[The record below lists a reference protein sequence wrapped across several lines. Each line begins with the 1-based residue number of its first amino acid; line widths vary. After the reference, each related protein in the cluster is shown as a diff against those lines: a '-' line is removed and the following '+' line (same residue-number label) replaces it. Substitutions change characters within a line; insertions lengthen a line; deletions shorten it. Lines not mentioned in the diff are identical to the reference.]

1 MANPRPRP
9 HSLPDIVFLPNST
22 SILALDDVVAA
33 KPHVIV
39 RTEDLERAREVQ
51 LNGNVAA
58 VNLHGGVVSE
68 RVGTSNRLSSSFTP
82 AVPAAGNVGTVG
94 TAGTVVTIGA
104 LGVGAVGVLTPP
116 PQSKKSQGGNAG
128 INTELLD
135 AADVMSQENERE
147 RRKLSHRSLT
157 FAEDGEER
165 GGEADGAVK
174 REEEG
179 GKEDE
184 KEKEKEATAE

>member
-1 MANPRPRP
+1 M
-9 HSLPDIVFLPNST
+9 
-22 SILALDDVVAA
+22 ALDDVVAA

-68 RVGTSNRLSSSFTP
+68 RVGTSNRLSSSFTA

-94 TAGTVVTIGA
+94 TAGTVGA
-104 LGVGAVGVLTPP
+104 LGVGTVGVLTPP

-157 FAEDGEER
+157 FAEDGEDGEER

-184 KEKEKEATAE
+184 KEKEKEKEKEATA

>member
-1 MANPRPRP
+1 M
-9 HSLPDIVFLPNST
+9 
-22 SILALDDVVAA
+22 AA

-58 VNLHGGVVSE
+58 VNLHGVVSE
-68 RVGTSNRLSSSFTP
+68 RVGTSNRLSSSFTA

-94 TAGTVVTIGA
+94 TAGTVGA

-157 FAEDGEER
+157 FAEDGEDGEER

-184 KEKEKEATAE
+184 KEKEKEKEATAQ

>member
-1 MANPRPRP
+1 M
-9 HSLPDIVFLPNST
+9 
-22 SILALDDVVAA
+22 ALDDVVAA

-68 RVGTSNRLSSSFTP
+68 RVGTSNRLSSSFTA

-94 TAGTVVTIGA
+94 TATIGA
-104 LGVGAVGVLTPP
+104 LGVGTVGVLTPP

-157 FAEDGEER
+157 FAEDGEDGEER

-184 KEKEKEATAE
+184 KEKEKEKEATAK

>member
-9 HSLPDIVFLPNST
+9 HSLPDIVFLPNTT

-58 VNLHGGVVSE
+58 VNLHGVSE

-82 AVPAAGNVGTVG
+82 AAPAAEN
-94 TAGTVVTIGA
+94 
-104 LGVGAVGVLTPP
+104 VGVLTPP
-116 PQSKKSQGGNAG
+116 PQSKRSQGGNPGPSPAG

-135 AADVMSQENERE
+135 AADVMSQENERQ

-179 GKEDE
+179 GKEEE
-184 KEKEKEATAE
+184 KEPTAQ